1 MPGISEL
8 YYRALRLLIKCGD
21 LSRTTRGYK
30 KQSKLID
37 MWKLKPASLKSTSEI
52 IKPVED
58 YDNREP
64 AGTKVVLTFNLQ

>member
-1 MPGISEL
+1 
-8 YYRALRLLIKCGD
+8 
-21 LSRTTRGYK
+21 
-30 KQSKLID
+30 
-37 MWKLKPASLKSTSEI
+37 MWKLKPASLKSTTEI